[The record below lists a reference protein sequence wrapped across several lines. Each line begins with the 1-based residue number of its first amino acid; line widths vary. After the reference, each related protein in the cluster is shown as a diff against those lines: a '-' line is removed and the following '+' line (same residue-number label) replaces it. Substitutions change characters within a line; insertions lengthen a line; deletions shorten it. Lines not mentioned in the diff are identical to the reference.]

1 MPTIVFSKKCKKFLK
16 EFLDRG
22 QKLKKKKIPQNDK
35 KMEGLSCSNFN
46 WTAKIF
52 RFDWKVGDPPK
63 KNN

>member
-52 RFDWKVGDPPK
+52 
-63 KNN
+63 